1 MDCDPKY
8 LIEISSLEFTV
19 FNRMVQFFSE
29 YSISLFHERICGYQL
44 LKGYCIYSR
53 RALAA
58 VNCVYNN
65 AFDRYFYLRRIVIS
79 KEYLQLYI

>member
-29 YSISLFHERICGYQL
+29 PPSTVFLYFTKGFVAISSS
-44 LKGYCIYSR
+44 KDT
-53 RALAA
+53 
-58 VNCVYNN
+58 
-65 AFDRYFYLRRIVIS
+65 AFIL
-79 KEYLQLYI
+79 EEHLQP